1 MRRRLAVAAG
11 LLAVVATIGWF
22 VRRERGTRAR
32 AALAATADVYP
43 AGPGADRPA
52 PWRRGPSV
60 QLTMP
65 PPAVA
70 PVVVPEACA
79 HGVAG
84 TEAWWACLPR
94 DPGWDAERARYL
106 LDRIAIH
113 VGLGLDPSRL
123 ECRARCCRLQL
134 TREEDRLHG
143 GALGSPVGVR
153 VGPTDGYLK
162 TPVDPAVPDGDLLIT
177 TCWQEGPLEDYPDRA
192 VEREIVLAEAADELA
207 ACGALADA
215 PAEATLTVE
224 LTGDGEIDTISHG
237 TSMPRPVMHCI
248 DAAVRKVG
256 VFEPAPTTMA
266 RMIPMRVRLRR

>member
-1 MRRRLAVAAG
+1 MRSRLVGAG
-11 LLAVVATIGWF
+11 LLM
-22 VRRERGTRAR
+22 
-32 AALAATADVYP
+32 ALAAAVVWYVRRDRAAPARATADATTTRNP
-43 AGPGADRPA
+43 TTEDATPPDPS
-52 PWRRGPSV
+52 RRGPSV

-79 HGVAG
+79 QGVAG

-106 LDRIAIH
+106 LDRIATH

-134 TREEDRLHG
+134 TREEHRLHG